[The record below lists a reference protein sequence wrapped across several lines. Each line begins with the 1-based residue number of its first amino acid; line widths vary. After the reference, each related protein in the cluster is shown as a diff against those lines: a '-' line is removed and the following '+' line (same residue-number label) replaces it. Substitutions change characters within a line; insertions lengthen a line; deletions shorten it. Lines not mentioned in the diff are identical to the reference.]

1 MGNKQQK
8 TIKNKEDVNDL
19 LKKQKTNKLY
29 NDYNE
34 NILWLDKNV
43 NNWENSFY
51 QSLIME
57 KNTFKLSTFTEIKDC
72 ISKLKQ
78 IKFEKTYILLSGSI
92 SKDFFIEFEKII
104 GEIKI
109 NPIIIIFTSEE
120 KLNLI
125 KKNILSLD
133 KFTLFDINLVFDNY
147 NKIVNQIESQ
157 NSYKLNYI
165 EPLPYEED
173 ENCFSFEYIIR
184 YIIRIFGR

>member
-8 TIKNKEDVNDL
+8 TIKNNEDVNDL

-43 NNWENSFY
+43 NNLENSFY

-57 KNTFKLSTFTEIKDC
+57 KNTFKLSTFTEIKEC

-92 SKDFFIEFEKII
+92 SKEFFIEFEKII

-109 NPIIIIFTSEE
+109 NPIIIIFTSKE

-125 KKNILSLD
+125 KK
-133 KFTLFDINLVFDNY
+133 
-147 NKIVNQIESQ
+147 
-157 NSYKLNYI
+157 
-165 EPLPYEED
+165 
-173 ENCFSFEYIIR
+173 
-184 YIIRIFGR
+184 IF

>member
-8 TIKNKEDVNDL
+8 TIKNNEDVNDL

-43 NNWENSFY
+43 NNLENSFY

-78 IKFEKTYILLSGSI
+78 IKFEKH
-92 SKDFFIEFEKII
+92 
-104 GEIKI
+104 
-109 NPIIIIFTSEE
+109 IF
-120 KLNLI
+120 
-125 KKNILSLD
+125 
-133 KFTLFDINLVFDNY
+133 Y
-147 NKIVNQIESQ
+147 
-157 NSYKLNYI
+157 
-165 EPLPYEED
+165 
-173 ENCFSFEYIIR
+173 
-184 YIIRIFGR
+184 